1 MTEAW
6 ARASS
11 MMYGLTAAY
20 APASEPTVEE
30 LKSELAAAKVSHGH
44 ANRALTNMAVT
55 LSDVMDHVVELQE
68 RERKTKLKQDARCAG
83 LAQEILRLGE
93 DLTATRKNTDALEKR
108 LTEMLDT
115 KRTQEKS
122 DRPNPDPLFVTH
134 LGGDT
139 EPNIVNPEWCVVSR
153 EKDAD
158 GKRDV
163 IGFFHNEA
171 AARWFAERWQR

>member
-1 MTEAW
+1 
-6 ARASS
+6 

-83 LAQEILRLGE
+83 LAQELMQFNE
-93 DLTATRKNTDALEKR
+93 ERKQADESMAKERRRADALQAQIEA
-108 LTEMLDT
+108 L
-115 KRTQEKS
+115 
-122 DRPNPDPLFVTH
+122 
-134 LGGDT
+134 LGG
-139 EPNIVNPEWCVVSR
+139 
-153 EKDAD
+153 K
-158 GKRDV
+158 K
-163 IGFFHNEA
+163 EA
-171 AARWFAERWQR
+171 P